1 MESFIRVQCSPCRLG
16 QSIGRHPGRYIAGC
30 LLVVGLCGLGL
41 LRFTEVTDPDK
52 LWVPDD
58 ADVLTQKAWIEE
70 NFPST
75 TRIGFL
81 IGVSGNVLTP
91 GGLGAVRV
99 RFRLGDLAHSRCWR
113 PSDAASVKGI
123 DK

>member
-1 MESFIRVQCSPCRLG
+1 M
-16 QSIGRHPGRYIAGC
+16 
-30 LLVVGLCGLGL
+30 GLCGLGL

-99 RFRLGDLAHSRCWR
+99 RFRFGDSVSSLALLA
-113 PSDAASVKGI
+113 SDAASVKGI

>member
-1 MESFIRVQCSPCRLG
+1 MESLIHCSLCRLG

-41 LRFTEVTDPDK
+41 LRFTEVSDPDK

-99 RFRLGDLAHSRCWR
+99 RFRLG
-113 PSDAASVKGI
+113 
-123 DK
+123 